1 MPRILDVADDVRAEI
16 GDEEADR
23 LLAGES
29 APGAYDCTSC
39 RTPGDS
45 EHEHTSTVLFVGE
58 ETAVLAFAHAGCLPS
73 QVVRVT
79 EEQLQGAV
87 ASITAS
93 ETSEAGVPQQAV
105 LGVTSGLVLLDGELH
120 PALVVEPTG
129 PIARPGTTGPDDAFL
144 PLLQEQGFAPVHE
157 VGTVPQVL
165 HGWSVLLAV
174 GQLHAVLQPGPDGGS
189 PVAWWQAHQP
199 LQVTEGWRTAANK
212 RQSVLVYAAPAGSIG
227 RQPREDLLREALD
240 KAAARGQ
247 LVAATM
253 PLAGT

>member
-1 MPRILDVADDVRAEI
+1 
-16 GDEEADR
+16 
-23 LLAGES
+23 
-29 APGAYDCTSC
+29 
-39 RTPGDS
+39 
-45 EHEHTSTVLFVGE
+45 
-58 ETAVLAFAHAGCLPS
+58 
-73 QVVRVT
+73 
-79 EEQLQGAV
+79 
-87 ASITAS
+87 
-93 ETSEAGVPQQAV
+93 
-105 LGVTSGLVLLDGELH
+105 
-120 PALVVEPTG
+120 
-129 PIARPGTTGPDDAFL
+129 
-144 PLLQEQGFAPVHE
+144 
-157 VGTVPQVL
+157 PQVL

-212 RQSVLVYAAPAGSIG
+212 RQSVLVYAAPAGGIG